1 MIKKYTFRFSNE
13 ISNYLAF

>member
-13 ISNYLAF
+13 ISN

>member
-13 ISNYLAF
+13 ITN